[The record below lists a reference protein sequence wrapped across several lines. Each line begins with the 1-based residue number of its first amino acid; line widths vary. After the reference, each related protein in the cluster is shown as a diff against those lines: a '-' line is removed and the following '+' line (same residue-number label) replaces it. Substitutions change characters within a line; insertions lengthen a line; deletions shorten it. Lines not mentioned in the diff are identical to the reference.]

1 MIATA
6 LPASANNSSWHQFTT
21 WFTTRSSWT
30 GSNGAVALLGQH
42 VKIAGLSLLVAALLG
57 IPLAV
62 VLARWRRG
70 GVVVTSLANGARA
83 IPIVGVMVLLAVGPL
98 GVSTKSAVV
107 ALVIFAI
114 PPLLTNA
121 FTGIRGVDREVIDA
135 AVGMGLTRGQI
146 TRRIE
151 LPLALPLIANGLRL
165 AAVQVWATATI
176 AAIIGSGGFGS
187 LVTAGFA
194 TENFGEIY
202 FGVLLVVVT
211 VLLIDGGLAVVQRRI
226 GRRYGE
232 LSVT

>member
-1 MIATA
+1 
-6 LPASANNSSWHQFTT
+6 
-21 WFTTRSSWT
+21 
-30 GSNGAVALLGQH
+30 
-42 VKIAGLSLLVAALLG
+42 LLG

>member
-1 MIATA
+1 MIAA
-6 LPASANNSSWHQFTT
+6 VVPAHVNNSTWHQFTT
-21 WFTTRSSWT
+21 FFTTRSSWT

-42 VKIAGLSLLVAALLG
+42 VKIAGLSLLFAAVIG

-62 VLARWRRG
+62 LLSRWRRG

-107 ALVIFAI
+107 ALVIFAV

-121 FTGIRGVDREVIDA
+121 FTGIRGVDPEVIQA
-135 AVGMGLTRGQI
+135 AIGMGLTRGQI
-146 TRRIE
+146 TRRVE

-202 FGVLLVVVT
+202 FGVVLVVVT

-226 GRRYGE
+226 GRRYG
-232 LSVT
+232 TFGAA